1 MSDRCAGYRQ
11 RLDLYLAA
19 LSNDSARLC
28 FLDRE
33 LARWER
39 LFDEWSTNPSLEPG
53 ATAWDYAETIS
64 DIERRR
70 SSLMQYVDAIR
81 IRL

>member
-1 MSDRCAGYRQ
+1 MSDRCVRYRQ

-39 LFDEWSTNPSLEPG
+39 LFDEWSANPSLEPG
-53 ATAWDYAETIS
+53 ASVGDYAQTFF
-64 DIERRR
+64 DIELRRR
-70 SSLMQYVDAIR
+70 SLMGLLA
-81 IRL
+81 